1 LNVMQL
7 HLASAARII
16 TIAVLI
22 GETVLLA
29 SFGQRAAA
37 ADPVDDL
44 LSEAAVKAALSLDPY
59 LSSLPVTVSVQD
71 GTATVS
77 GKLGHPTQKRLV
89 MRRISSVIGTSAI
102 VDGVSVASVEPSEE
116 VQPSVPADVAKDVER
131 LLSIGKRPGKRPEVA
146 GRGVA
151 EELRK
156 RAERVKKQSQALTRR
171 SWKVRV
177 HDALIAARA
186 RRALDKNVPDCPIQ
200 VDVRDGV
207 VTLSGEVPDEDTLSL
222 AEELVAGL
230 SGVASVENELLVE
243 Q

>member
-1 LNVMQL
+1 MNVMQP
-7 HLASAARII
+7 HLAPAARII
-16 TIAVLI
+16 TIAVVI
-22 GETVLLA
+22 GGSVFLA
-29 SFGQRAAA
+29 PFGQRAAG

-77 GKLGHPTQKRLV
+77 GKLGHPAQKRLV
-89 MRRISSVIGTSAI
+89 MRRISSVVGASAV
-102 VDGVSVASVEPSEE
+102 VDGVSVVSVKPSED
-116 VQPSVPADVAKDVER
+116 VQPSAPASVAKDVKPLLPIRKRLGER
-131 LLSIGKRPGKRPEVA
+131 LERRAKQPE
-146 GRGVA
+146 
-151 EELRK
+151 
-156 RAERVKKQSQALTRR
+156 ALTGR

-186 RRALDKNVPDCPIQ
+186 RRVLDRNVPDCPVQ

-230 SGVASVENELLVE
+230 SGVASVENELLVG